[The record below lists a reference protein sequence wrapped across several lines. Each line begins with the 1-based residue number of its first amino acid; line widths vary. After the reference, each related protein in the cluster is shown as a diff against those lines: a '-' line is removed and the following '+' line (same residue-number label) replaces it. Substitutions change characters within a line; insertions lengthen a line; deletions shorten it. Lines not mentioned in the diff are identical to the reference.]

1 MTAHAQTQGASPTQQ
16 RAERLAAVL
25 PPLLVQAERVAATV
39 AQGVHGRRRVGTG
52 DTFWQFRR
60 YEMGESTHRIDWRR
74 SAKSDS
80 LFVRETEWEA
90 AASVWMWCDGS
101 PSMIYRSSPQLPEK
115 ADRAA
120 LLLLALACLLVR
132 GDEHVTL
139 LGSGLHPRPGRP
151 ALDRIALMLERARSG
166 LDKSPR
172 ASLPPFELLPRHG
185 QLVLFSDYLTPLEE
199 IDSLVRRYAGRG
211 VSGHLV
217 QILDPAEETLP
228 FGGRNRFEGFE
239 GEGEVLIRRVE
250 AVREA
255 YVDRLARHRAGLH
268 AIARAV
274 GWHFILHRTDRAPES
289 ALLALY
295 ATLSASW
302 EGV

>member
-1 MTAHAQTQGASPTQQ
+1 MAGLAQSQGAPPTQQ

-25 PPLLVQAERVAATV
+25 PPLLVQAERVAATI

-74 SAKSDS
+74 SAKSDL

-90 AASVWMWCDGS
+90 AASVWLWCDRS
-101 PSMIYRSSPQLPEK
+101 PSMTYRSAPQLPEK
-115 ADRAA
+115 AERAA

-151 ALDRIALMLERARSG
+151 ALDRIVLMLERAKGG
-166 LDKSPR
+166 LGKISQ
-172 ASLPPFELLPRHG
+172 ASLPAFELLPRHG
-185 QLVLFSDYLTPLEE
+185 QLVLFGDFLGPLEE
-199 IDSLVRRYAGRG
+199 TDSIVRRYAGRG
-211 VSGHLV
+211 VKGNLV
-217 QILDPAEETLP
+217 QVLDPAEETLP
-228 FGGRNRFEGFE
+228 FGGRNRFEGVE
-239 GEGEVLIRRVE
+239 GEGDVLIRRVE
-250 AVREA
+250 AVRDA

-268 AIARAV
+268 AIARTV
-274 GWHFILHRTDRAPES
+274 GWNLILHRTDRAPES

-302 EGV
+302 EGL